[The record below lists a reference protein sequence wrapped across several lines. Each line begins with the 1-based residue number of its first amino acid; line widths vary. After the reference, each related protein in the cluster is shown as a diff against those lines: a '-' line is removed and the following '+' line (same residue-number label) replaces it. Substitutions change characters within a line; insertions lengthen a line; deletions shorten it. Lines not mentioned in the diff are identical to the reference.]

1 VPVIEIRHP
10 IIKDCLT
17 RLRDKRTGP
26 VEFRQHLNR
35 IAKLLT
41 YEAVRDLPLK
51 KIAIETPLK
60 KTEGEVLAD
69 PQLVV
74 VPVLRAGIGMMEAV
88 FDLLPFAVVGIIG
101 LYRDEE
107 TFAPHEYYHRLPQD
121 LSKKITIILDPML
134 ATGGS
139 LLASI
144 KLVRERGAADI
155 RAITLLAAPEGVK
168 KIEDRYP
175 EVRVY
180 TAAIDERLNENAYI
194 MPGLGDAGDRLLGTV

>member
-41 YEAVRDLPLK
+41 YEAVCDLPLK
-51 KIAIETPLK
+51 KVAIETPLK

-155 RAITLLAAPEGVK
+155 RAITLLAAPEGAK
-168 KIEDRYP
+168 KVEDRYP

>member
-51 KIAIETPLK
+51 KVAIETPLK